1 MELTAAQ
8 KRLCIRVINVFETG
22 TPDGDYAVIS
32 IYNDGPHDMKQITY
46 GRSQTTEYGNLREL
60 VMLYVDNHGTYAD
73 GLAPYIPKIGIVP
86 LTGDK
91 VFKTLLVD
99 AANNDVV
106 MRATQDAF
114 FDRRYWDPMVRWGT
128 TNGFTSALAAL
139 VLYDSFIHS
148 GGILQFLRSRF
159 AEPVPS
165 NGGDEKR
172 WCADYVDTREAW
184 LGSSSRA
191 VLRKTVYRTQCLRR
205 EIKRNDWDLAM
216 VPITANGR
224 RVS

>member
-1 MELTAAQ
+1 MTSAQ
-8 KRLCIRVINVFETG
+8 KRLCIRVVNVFETG
-22 TPDGDYAVIS
+22 TADGAYAVIS

-60 VMLYVDNHGTYAD
+60 VALYVQNHGTYAD
-73 GLAPYIPKIGIVP
+73 ELAPYVPKIGIVP

-91 VFKTLLVD
+91 VFQKLLVD
-99 AANNDVV
+99 AANDDVV

-114 FDRRYWDPMVRWGT
+114 FDKRYWDPMVAWGT
-128 TNGFTSALAAL
+128 TKGFTSALAAL

-148 GGILQFLRSRF
+148 GGILEFLRSRF
-159 AEPVPS
+159 PEPVPS
-165 NGGDEKR
+165 NGGDEKV
-172 WCADYVDTREAW
+172 WVGQYVDTREAW
-184 LGSSSRA
+184 LAGASRA

-205 EIKRNDWDLAM
+205 EIKRDNWDLAT
-216 VPITANGR
+216 VPITANGK